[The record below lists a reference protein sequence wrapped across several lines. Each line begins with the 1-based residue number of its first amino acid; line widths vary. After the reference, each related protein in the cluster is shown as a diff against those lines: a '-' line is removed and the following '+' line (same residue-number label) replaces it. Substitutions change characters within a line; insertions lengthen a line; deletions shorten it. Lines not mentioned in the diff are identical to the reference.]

1 MLGISFKALDVSRE
15 RRAAIEA
22 ARAIRIQDAAKEA
35 QQHVRE
41 DADEWDM
48 VDVEDQDAAPS
59 APVGSET
66 RKFTNAVEGT
76 AEVDTI
82 DGAEAERIA
91 LAAGDDVGDD
101 EARNLVMV
109 QKRISS
115 AEDHPFAKNHQIG
128 AADRPISNRNSL
140 NSSLNVGEIDS
151 RGLSDV
157 GEDARPG
164 THENSP
170 LGAEV
175 LARLKFLDE
184 EDDEEEGGGVKL

>member
-59 APVGSET
+59 AAVGSKT
-66 RKFTNAVEGT
+66 GKFMNPIEGS
-76 AEVDTI
+76 AEVDEN
-82 DGAEAERIA
+82 DEAEAERIA
-91 LAAGDDVGDD
+91 LAAGDDIDDD
-101 EARNLVMV
+101 EARHRVIV
-109 QKRISS
+109 QKRVSS
-115 AEDHPFAKNHQIG
+115 AEDHPFANNHQIG

-140 NSSLNVGEIDS
+140 NSSMNVGENDS

-170 LGAEV
+170 LGAEI

-184 EDDEEEGGGVKL
+184 EDDEDEGGGVKL